1 MVVSEKVA
9 ERYRS
14 AGFDVLDKGFPSLIL
29 LKDDQVQFV
38 RVKEPDQPLTKVEE
52 ESLRLLSEHGFC
64 VVIEFASAEKG
75 RKAADSSIPR
85 HFDTLDEKG
94 RLLIPKKLREQLG
107 VRLKQSLLQIEEYKG
122 KLLISVIEK

>member
-1 MVVSEKVA
+1 MSEKVA

-14 AGFDVLDKGFPSLIL
+14 QGYDVIDKGFPSLIV
-29 LKDDQVQFV
+29 LKDDKIEFLE
-38 RVKEPDQPLTKVEE
+38 VKQSDEPLTKVEE
-52 ESLRLLSEHGFC
+52 ESLRVLAQHGFQ
-64 VVIEFASAEKG
+64 VAIELAPLEKG

-107 VRLKQSLLQIEEYKG
+107 LRLKQSLLQLEEYKG
-122 KLLISVIEK
+122 KLLITVIEK